1 MNLLNIIKNKI
12 LKHYTYN
19 NDKVYDFGINN
30 EFDKY
35 EKKFI
40 EKNKKNLKK
49 LENKNLNL
57 KKIERKNIK
66 NMILKENEIQNIIDN
81 FIQLYNEN
89 NKNRINNIKKTL
101 NVKLN
106 LNDKDN
112 IYFISFFA
120 EFEKFV
126 HSRYFNIFFICIT
139 NNFDIENKI
148 LFVDILGSLGHSDIL
163 SGHYIKD
170 LKGHYINVFK
180 EKPLEFILNQN
191 KINNLLEK
199 REDPLKN
206 RKQKKKEKN
215 KYKTVESKNI
225 FEKENNIK
233 IKIGDKCLKKKNGKI
248 KLVKCENADIY
259 NYDGKYIKDDDN
271 YCLTYHKDKD
281 ISFTSC
287 KMKERC
293 SKKNKNN
300 NCKSVKFRKYGSLE
314 FKKMNKCLNSDLKLK
329 KCYKTDKAKMDV
341 APISSLWLQIPP
353 N

>member
-19 NDKVYDFGINN
+19 NAEVYNFGINN

-35 EKKFI
+35 EKIFI

-57 KKIERKNIK
+57 KKIKRKNIK
-66 NMILKENEIQNIIDN
+66 NMILKENEILNIINN

-89 NKNRINNIKKTL
+89 NKNRINCIKKTL

-126 HSRYFNIFFICIT
+126 HSRFFNIFFICIT

-148 LFVDILGSLGHSDIL
+148 LFVDILGSIGHSDIL
-163 SGHYIKD
+163 SDHYTKD
-170 LKGHYINVFK
+170 FKGQYINIFK

-191 KINNLLEK
+191 KINNLLEN
-199 REDPLKN
+199 REDPLKD
-206 RKQKKKEKN
+206 RKTKNLEKK
-215 KYKTVESKNI
+215 KYKTIESINI
-225 FEKENNIK
+225 FEKENDIK
-233 IKIGDKCLKKKNGKI
+233 IKIGNKCLKKNNSKI
-248 KLVKCENADIY
+248 KLVECENADIY
-259 NYDGKYIKDDDN
+259 HYDGNYIKDDN
-271 YCLTYHKDKD
+271 FCLTYHNDKNL
-281 ISFTSC
+281 SFTP
-287 KMKERC
+287 C
-293 SKKNKNN
+293 STEEKCSNKIN
-300 NCKSVKFRKYGSLE
+300 NCKSIKIRKYGSLE
-314 FKKMNKCLNSDLKLK
+314 FKKINKCLNSDLKLED
-329 KCYKTDKAKMDV
+329 CYKTDKVTILK
-341 APISSLWLQIPP
+341 
-353 N
+353 